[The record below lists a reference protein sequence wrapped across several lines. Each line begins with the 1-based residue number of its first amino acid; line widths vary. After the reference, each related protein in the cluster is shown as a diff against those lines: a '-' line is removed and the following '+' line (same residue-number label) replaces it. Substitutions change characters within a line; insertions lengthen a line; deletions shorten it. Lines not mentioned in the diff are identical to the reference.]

1 MAANTTPDPIDV
13 HVGAKIRVRRK
24 QLGMSQSALAESLGL
39 TFQQVQK
46 YERGANRV
54 SASMLFK
61 TSQKLEAPVSYFF
74 EGLDGQSS
82 SEHGSIEDLKALKAM
97 SAVPAVA
104 LITELPRETQVL
116 LGGLIKALVKE

>member
-1 MAANTTPDPIDV
+1 MAAKYDPDPIDI

-24 QLGMSQSALAESLGL
+24 QLGISQSALAETLGL

-46 YERGANRV
+46 YERGSNRV

-61 TSQKLEAPVSYFF
+61 TSQKLESPVSYFF
-74 EGLDGQSS
+74 EGLDGQST
-82 SEHGSIEDLKALKAM
+82 SEHGSVEDLKALKAM

-104 LITELPRETQVL
+104 LITELPRGSQVL
-116 LGGLIKALVKE
+116 LNGLIKALVKQ